1 MSLLQ
6 HFTDEIQNDKLL
18 VWTNWFT
25 GSKAMAEYG
34 LDVVAKDHTDY
45 VETEDPTVTNNF
57 ATVAFRFAHP
67 MIQGK
72 TFCGKG
78 PHWLCGDW

>member
-1 MSLLQ
+1 MCS
-6 HFTDEIQNDKLL
+6 
-18 VWTNWFT
+18 

-34 LDVVAKDHTDY
+34 LDAVSTGHTDY

-67 MIQGK
+67 MIQGNQLLTK
-72 TFCGKG
+72 LL
-78 PHWLCGDW
+78 PAQQDY